1 MELEFEIPFRELGFS
16 GVPHRTA
23 SNVMPTVNCLVR
35 AHALGPPALHT
46 AAHPLATRPGSSK
59 IGSVMS
65 TGVRESC
72 WECPCIGLLVE
83 NLQSRVS
90 R

>member
-35 AHALGPPALHT
+35 P
-46 AAHPLATRPGSSK
+46 
-59 IGSVMS
+59 
-65 TGVRESC
+65 
-72 WECPCIGLLVE
+72 CPQDS
-83 NLQSRVS
+83 LQNEY
-90 R
+90 

>member
-35 AHALGPPALHT
+35 ARAAGRPEAACPAHSRTSPCNTPP
-46 AAHPLATRPGSSK
+46 SSK
-59 IGSVMS
+59 
-65 TGVRESC
+65 
-72 WECPCIGLLVE
+72 CPP
-83 NLQSRVS
+83 RVN
-90 R
+90 RRA

>member
-35 AHALGPPALHT
+35 PPLWLSEHTSCGHA
-46 AAHPLATRPGSSK
+46 
-59 IGSVMS
+59 
-65 TGVRESC
+65 C
-72 WECPCIGLLVE
+72 WLWLCA
-83 NLQSRVS
+83 
-90 R
+90 

>member
-35 AHALGPPALHT
+35 PPLWLKR
-46 AAHPLATRPGSSK
+46 AHPAVDMRAVCGNAPDLTLLLFLNVPGPS
-59 IGSVMS
+59 I
-65 TGVRESC
+65 
-72 WECPCIGLLVE
+72 
-83 NLQSRVS
+83 
-90 R
+90 